1 MAKEKSNHKTSKWW
15 ELFRFLVCGIVAALF
30 DYLTCQLIVMACG
43 NALGSFWTIALS
55 TMAGFI
61 VGVVTNY
68 IISVL
73 WVYQNVDKSINK
85 KSKKFIALF
94 VLFSFI
100 GMLLSIGTMYL
111 CELVCVSIWGQ
122 DASIINTQ
130 LISLIKQYGI
140 GFLAQASFWR
150 YFIAFCLKTI
160 VGLVFNYFTR
170 KYILFKEPK
179 VKAD

>member
-1 MAKEKSNHKTSKWW
+1 MEKEKANHKTSKWW
-15 ELFRFLVCGIVAALF
+15 ELLRFLICGVVAALF
-30 DYLTCQLIVMACG
+30 DYLTCQLIVFICG
-43 NALGSFWTIALS
+43 NALSNFWTIALS

-61 VGVVTNY
+61 VGVITNY
-68 IISVL
+68 IISIL
-73 WVYQNVDKSINK
+73 WVYQNVDQSINK

-111 CELVCVSIWGQ
+111 CELTCISAWG
-122 DASIINTQ
+122 DEASIINTQ
-130 LISLIKQYGI
+130 LLSLIRQYGI
-140 GFLAQASFWR
+140 GFLAQPSFWR

-179 VKAD
+179 ES

>member
-1 MAKEKSNHKTSKWW
+1 MSNTKSNHKTSKWW

-30 DYLTCQLIVMACG
+30 DYLTCQLIVMVCG
-43 NALGSFWTIALS
+43 NSLNHFLTIALS

-61 VGVVTNY
+61 VGVITNY
-68 IISVL
+68 FISIF
-73 WVYQNVDKSINK
+73 WVYQNVDESINQ

-111 CELVCVSIWGQ
+111 CELTCVQAWGQ
-122 DASIINTQ
+122 EASIIDTQ
-130 LISLIKQYGI
+130 LIALIKEYRI
-140 GFLAQASFWR
+140 GFLAQPAFWR

-179 VKAD
+179 K